1 MSLERMLQSA
11 LEVLEDGICICDQ
24 SGAILYSNPAA
35 EMMAGSLKGL
45 APGRGCG
52 ILKDLC
58 TGILESARSSDR
70 PIHRGYA
77 DLLGRRVEYS
87 IAPMQEQ
94 EGEGRSVIT
103 FREPSPPREGE
114 EGGHRFSGDVSCGI
128 AHPGSNEDLR
138 GRDRI
143 MAGAALAANQL
154 LITEEMD
161 VALTQSLEMLGC
173 SANVDRACIYEHY
186 LDEEGR
192 DQIWLRYEWISGN
205 EGDAGS
211 ARVHHPDQGYRAYSS
226 IPQWFEI
233 LSGGMPLRGRS
244 RDLPPPAR
252 EALEN
257 LGVLSFL
264 IAPISTTDRFWG
276 FIGFEDRKREK
287 VWSWGEASILMTM
300 AKRHRGIH
308 RSFRGGIRPPGERG
322 EVPGAGRDL
331 KQRHHPGGHQWS
343 YQVHQ

>member
-1 MSLERMLQSA
+1 
-11 LEVLEDGICICDQ
+11 
-24 SGAILYSNPAA
+24 
-35 EMMAGSLKGL
+35 
-45 APGRGCG
+45 
-52 ILKDLC
+52 
-58 TGILESARSSDR
+58 
-70 PIHRGYA
+70 
-77 DLLGRRVEYS
+77 
-87 IAPMQEQ
+87 
-94 EGEGRSVIT
+94 
-103 FREPSPPREGE
+103 
-114 EGGHRFSGDVSCGI
+114 
-128 AHPGSNEDLR
+128 
-138 GRDRI
+138 

-276 FIGFEDRKREK
+276 FIGFEDRKRER